1 MTTVAD
7 MYETARATFSAL
19 GCGVSIRVGS
29 RVCIGIGQAT
39 ASMRMDETGGQVR
52 PVTTR
57 RARFKTSD
65 FFNAIPAIGD
75 MIDVI
80 SGGASTACEVMF
92 SEIGESGN
100 TIILEW
106 KVSP

>member
-1 MTTVAD
+1 
-7 MYETARATFSAL
+7 MYETARAAFAAI
-19 GCGVSIRVGS
+19 GCSVTIRVGS
-29 RVCIGIGQAT
+29 RVCNGIGQTT
-39 ASMRMDETGGQVR
+39 ASMRMDEVGGQIR

-65 FFNAIPAIGD
+65 FVNAVPVIGD

-80 SGGASTACEVMF
+80 SNGVSTACEVMF
-92 SEIGESGN
+92 LEIGESGQ
-100 TIILEW
+100 TVVLEW